1 MSAAPATPPA
11 PIASGAPPAPPE
23 PPPAAPTSL
32 AAPQPA
38 PFAPTSAATTTANGL
53 TPPKSKPPPAVSRS
67 SQPRRRE
74 AQSRM
79 KVSDAKPGVLL
90 QEHLLRHF
98 YNTVVPGSVSTSP
111 PAFIWITPPF
121 RSPKFNLFFVRNAV
135 HFSLVAPPVRVAFW
149 SVVCQS
155 ACSVFGCRPKTSQT
169 SCLFRVVCVWGRRF
183 CCFTR
188 PWRPRSAALRPS
200 LRQTKPQL
208 LRNHLGTPPHLVTPP
223 PARTGFKTTRPLL
236 LPLAALSLNALRLG
250 LAMPLLE
257 CLEVPCNQEQLPVL
271 SPPARLIRHANS
283 WKP

>member
-11 PIASGAPPAPPE
+11 PIASGTPARCSDLPRRS
-23 PPPAAPTSL
+23 PASSL
-32 AAPQPA
+32 RSQHR
-38 PFAPTSAATTTANGL
+38 TANGL
-53 TPPKSKPPPAVSRS
+53 TPPKSKPPPAVWRS

-90 QEHLLRHF
+90 QEHLLRHL

-135 HFSLVAPPVRVAFW
+135 HLSLVAPPVRVAFW

-169 SCLFRVVCVWGRRF
+169 SCLFRVVGFAPSHGGRGALRCVHPSGRRSHSY
-183 CCFTR
+183 CATT
-188 PWRPRSAALRPS
+188 S
-200 LRQTKPQL
+200 L
-208 LRNHLGTPPHLVTPP
+208 
-223 PARTGFKTTRPLL
+223 RPLL
-236 LPLAALSLNALRLG
+236 LARGSRQLGLYCFSLNALRLG

-257 CLEVPCNQEQLPVL
+257 CLYPATRSNYLSCLHHLPD
-271 SPPARLIRHANS
+271 SSAMPTRS
-283 WKP
+283 WNA